1 MLGYAVALDHI
12 HKAKADAVCV
22 FAEIT
27 APTQNLAA
35 VNISPEPCFRAHDF
49 AIEPTHKHVVLVA
62 VSVNPFEGMQLKHAA
77 LLRRKH
83 LVQGVLTFAQ
93 HDARLDRHFGF

>member
-1 MLGYAVALDHI
+1 M
-12 HKAKADAVCV
+12 
-22 FAEIT
+22 
-27 APTQNLAA
+27 
-35 VNISPEPCFRAHDF
+35 
-49 AIEPTHKHVVLVA
+49 LVA